1 MIGETND
8 DEEGRTTFNNKVTK
22 STSKVSK
29 SCDHC
34 KLKKIKCDQ
43 TRPSC
48 QNCNKFGEQC
58 IYSIMKK
65 PGLKTG
71 YGQQVLDQISELTK
85 LFESSKKQQQLE
97 NENLKQSIKFMENKL
112 NGYERGSTSSEV
124 STINVPPSA
133 VNSTSLE
140 MNQMNLTQ
148 PMINDLSMNVEVFD
162 DIPPPEKCV
171 LLIDHYFKYVNPFSP
186 IIHPRQRTAIIS
198 DISSNNAVLLGILSI
213 AVKLVAGYDGYFES
227 IKKLI
232 ITKCYSVKSTEELTA
247 ITLLALAL
255 YGELNNHETWS
266 MVSLAIGGVI
276 HLGLGDVSGEENNW
290 REWID
295 SETKRNLVW
304 EVYKLDKLSSMGSHF
319 NSQMATPKCLLPL
332 DTQYWLNLST
342 GFQHQTRTLTYR
354 PELNWYG
361 TNSLIIEIL
370 QLMDECSSFRRSPL
384 DIHEVK
390 DLLSWQLQCYEFD
403 HKIITWKNQLSPKM
417 SEFLDS
423 DNNYNDIIND
433 PLAVLLHALY
443 NTLLIRLHSPAAF
456 SNSLDKYVSSQT
468 SKSRCLKAA
477 GRILSLLK
485 LPHEDLGPYYPFAIW
500 VSGRVLLVNH
510 ISNREDISQDF
521 EYCINLL
528 RSMGYGCAARYADI
542 LEYFKD
548 DKVID
553 SPEFHDHPSTGSYS
567 EEARLIIDLKL
578 NASSLDSLLSR
589 KVERV
594 RNKDNGL
601 DDDVFDWFRLPLE
614 T

>member
-1 MIGETND
+1 MTDNETD
-8 DEEGRTTFNNKVTK
+8 HVFTNKVTK
-22 STSKVSK
+22 TSKVSK

-43 TRPSC
+43 TRP
-48 QNCNKFGEQC
+48 NCHNCTKFGEQC
-58 IYSIMKK
+58 VYSIMKK

-85 LFESSKKQQQLE
+85 LFETSKKQQEIE
-97 NENLKQSIKFMENKL
+97 NENLKQSIKIMENKL

-124 STINVPPSA
+124 STINGPSSA
-133 VNSTSLE
+133 VNSSTL
-140 MNQMNLTQ
+140 MNLPLNLGLNLGQ
-148 PMINDLSMNVEVFD
+148 NYDLEVFE

-171 LLIDHYFKYVNPFSP
+171 LLIDHYFKYINPFSP
-186 IIHPRQRTAIIS
+186 IIHPRQRTAILS
-198 DISSNNAVLLGILSI
+198 DLSTGNVVLLGML
-213 AVKLVAGYDGYFES
+213 ALGVKMVAGYDGYFEG

-232 ITKCYSVKSTEELTA
+232 IGRCYGVKNVEELTA

-276 HLGLGDVSGEENNW
+276 HLGLDDTSTEENNW

-304 EVYKLDKLSSMGSHF
+304 EIYKLDKLSSMGSHF
-319 NSQMATPKCLLPL
+319 NSQMITPKCVLPL

-342 GFQHQTRTLTYR
+342 GFQHQTRTLSYR
-354 PELNWYG
+354 PDSNWYG
-361 TNSLIIEIL
+361 VNSLIIEIL

-417 SEFLDS
+417 AEFLDS
-423 DNNYNDIIND
+423 DNNYNETIND

-477 GRILSLLK
+477 GRILALLK